1 MHVSLVLGQEENS
14 FGHFLRTNG
23 ELDKTCAG
31 KMMNAVGKAMIYSAQ
46 QRASLRSPL
55 ARLYQV
61 MLFQLLTVL
70 PLNTLGKSL

>member
-1 MHVSLVLGQEENS
+1 MSQEENS
-14 FGHFLRTNG
+14 FGHFLRNHG

-55 ARLYQV
+55 ARLHQV
-61 MLFQLLTVL
+61 SNLVAFW
-70 PLNTLGKSL
+70 LGHT

>member
-1 MHVSLVLGQEENS
+1 MHIEYCQLVLAQEENT

-61 MLFQLLTVL
+61 
-70 PLNTLGKSL
+70 S